1 MENERINLLAAV
13 IREAKSLDSRF
24 RDNIPGRD
32 ALWEFLD
39 VNEWFGVEHGGSGRD
54 MWIASMEPVK
64 APLAL
69 WLRAFKR
76 SGEEKIDLMLEA
88 YRPALPRTCRLFEDF
103 VGKRNCKNEDIAW
116 KLLDFLLAKLDKE
129 IDECDSSE
137 MRELAEAAGREFS
150 RPATR
155 LMSDFLSA
163 VSGEAWTCRFPTRHL
178 SKAQNGAYTLE
189 QFSVMAYTV
198 FNAESWDEH
207 GMIRKAAEN
216 RKYAELWLFVALHF
230 VCALRKPDIARL
242 PVPSLPYPPQETR
255 RRIERGLFAAQE
267 ARSISEELL
276 FRVDMLPVKPSKTG
290 QHNVSSLKLFIPESV
305 LEPLGIIMALSLS
318 WRENGDPFVGTE
330 LRIRDIREFFGKEF
344 DKAIGH
350 KRSLSRRANK
360 AYLQGI
366 EAASDNH
373 GCADAKGYMLA
384 ALARSHK
391 GGIGK
396 LPEMTDVY
404 LQDANF
410 SGYAPEFILRE
421 MFERGIFGFIP
432 ALLLEQYAGTAFL
445 KLGVSKQTRLIKA
458 IGLDALQL
466 ESLTASVMRSFRQ
479 SSEIVR
485 SLMEQRG
492 DKSALASTLQNIAAG
507 AAPSRQSEFLCLRSA
522 AGIPCCAPERSGC
535 LGCHYEIYTKS
546 AMHLIIKEYVRLNR
560 EKARAGAFLRTRLKN
575 ILEQGV
581 LPAVAEMLASIPV
594 LYPDADME
602 PLYDMAERGIRNA
615 NRIGD

>member
-1 MENERINLLAAV
+1 M
-13 IREAKSLDSRF
+13 
-24 RDNIPGRD
+24 
-32 ALWEFLD
+32 
-39 VNEWFGVEHGGSGRD
+39 
-54 MWIASMEPVK
+54 
-64 APLAL
+64 
-69 WLRAFKR
+69 
-76 SGEEKIDLMLEA
+76 
-88 YRPALPRTCRLFEDF
+88 
-103 VGKRNCKNEDIAW
+103 
-116 KLLDFLLAKLDKE
+116 
-129 IDECDSSE
+129 
-137 MRELAEAAGREFS
+137 
-150 RPATR
+150 
-155 LMSDFLSA
+155 
-163 VSGEAWTCRFPTRHL
+163 
-178 SKAQNGAYTLE
+178 E

-207 GMIRKAAEN
+207 DMIRKAAEN

-507 AAPSRQSEFLCLRSA
+507 SFPPVGVSLSSLSRRNPLL
-522 AGIPCCAPERSGC
+522 
-535 LGCHYEIYTKS
+535 
-546 AMHLIIKEYVRLNR
+546 
-560 EKARAGAFLRTRLKN
+560 RAGAFRLSGMPLRNLHEIRHASHYKRVCSS
-575 ILEQGV
+575 EQGKSAGRRF
-581 LPAVAEMLASIPV
+581 PSNAAEKHSGARRP
-594 LYPDADME
+594 PC
-602 PLYDMAERGIRNA
+602 GCGNA
-615 NRIGD
+615 RKYSRLVSRR